1 MHRPRERHTINIDN
15 LAEDFDTMLASSS
28 THRGGRKRLTA
39 RLSITP
45 FAEPEVKFIV
55 TFKGELKFEGYDL
68 PVAISVYNELDE
80 TR

>member
-1 MHRPRERHTINIDN
+1 MYRPRKNHTINIDD
-15 LAEDFDTMLASSS
+15 LTEDFDTMLASATVSG
-28 THRGGRKRLTA
+28 GGRKRLTA

-55 TFKGELKFEGYDL
+55 TFKEELKFKGYDL

-80 TR
+80 NQ